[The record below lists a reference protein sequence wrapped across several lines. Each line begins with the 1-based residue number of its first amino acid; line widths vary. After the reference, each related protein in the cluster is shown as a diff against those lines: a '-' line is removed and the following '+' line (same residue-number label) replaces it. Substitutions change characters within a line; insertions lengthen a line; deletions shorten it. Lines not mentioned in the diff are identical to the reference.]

1 MNRHPELSFSDSIK
15 YEERRGFYE
24 RNKPVAVLM
33 IIIVFLLPIL
43 AVFMWGLLGAAL
55 GVLLSV
61 AAYFLTPYAVLK
73 MREGWGRVKE

>member
-1 MNRHPELSFSDSIK
+1 MNRQSGLSFSDSLK

-33 IIIVFLLPIL
+33 IFIVFLLPIL
-43 AVFMWGLLGAAL
+43 AVFMWGLPGAAL

-73 MREGWGRVKE
+73 MRIALCDR